1 LELGEKNTSGWFD
14 GNEKG
19 NRSPDRPRHPMDDA
33 ATEPAL
39 VSEEEAFNSI
49 SSLEKDPAV
58 CSGMGP
64 LRRSNAFKDESD
76 VSTECL

>member
-1 LELGEKNTSGWFD
+1 
-14 GNEKG
+14 
-19 NRSPDRPRHPMDDA
+19 MDDA

-58 CSGMGP
+58 CSGLGP

>member
-1 LELGEKNTSGWFD
+1 
-14 GNEKG
+14 
-19 NRSPDRPRHPMDDA
+19 MDDA